1 MSRDFLD
8 EFPGESAVGPMQRT
22 QRGMRPALPKRFY
35 KEARAVER
43 DGAFVLAL
51 DGKPARTPA
60 RNLLVVLDRELG
72 EALAAEWNVL
82 GEIVDPARMPL
93 TRLVNVAIDRVAGEG
108 DRIAADIANYAGS
121 DLVCYRASEPEG
133 LAAAQGAAW
142 DPVLDWARDVLGAR
156 FVLSEGI
163 RHVEQPEASLAAVR
177 AEIGKVERPFGL
189 AALATVTALT
199 GSALIALMLA
209 RGALAPDQAWRAA
222 HVDEDWNTRQWR
234 EDADAMQ
241 RRAARRVE
249 FDAAARVLAL
259 FRQA

>member
-1 MSRDFLD
+1 MRNLLD
-8 EFPGESAVGPMQRT
+8 DLADADGPMQRA

-43 DGAFVLAL
+43 DGTFVLEL

-60 RNLLVVLDRELG
+60 RNPLAVLDRELG
-72 EALAAEWNVL
+72 DLLAAEWNAL
-82 GEIVDPARMPL
+82 GEIIDPAQMPL
-93 TRLVNVAIDRVAGEG
+93 TRLMNVAIDRVAGDG
-108 DRIAADIANYAGS
+108 DAVAADIANYAGS
-121 DLVCYRASEPEG
+121 DLVCYRAGKPEG
-133 LAAAQGAAW
+133 LAAAQVVAW

-177 AEIGKVERPFGL
+177 AEIDKAERPFGL

-209 RGALAPDQAWRAA
+209 RGALTPEEAWHAA
-222 HVDEDWNTRQWR
+222 HVDEDWNVRQWR
-234 EDADAMQ
+234 EDTDAMQ
-241 RRAARRVE
+241 RRAARRAE
-249 FDAAARVLAL
+249 FDAAAKVLEL
-259 FRQA
+259 L